1 MEVGIHILQAFERML
16 LPVLLQPSANQLQKL
31 RFTGKLR
38 RRVLDQPVIIHQI
51 QEAVIADLLLR
62 LNRSGKSNH
71 LRCAEKK
78 VLLRP
83 DQCQII
89 QAAPEPL
96 PKLPAIRCR
105 ILQQAVAGLRKFMN
119 FLHTVIDAPAVFS
132 QKQDERAAHLLFM
145 PVPAQKR
152 KALQRLLIV
161 LFQKALRR
169 PECPVQHFRQILC
182 IRIEVPFAHKSR
194 RKTTARIIGA
204 VRPLFIVIPIN
215 VR

>member
-1 MEVGIHILQAFERML
+1 
-16 LPVLLQPSANQLQKL
+16 
-31 RFTGKLR
+31 
-38 RRVLDQPVIIHQI
+38 
-51 QEAVIADLLLR
+51 
-62 LNRSGKSNH
+62 
-71 LRCAEKK
+71 
-78 VLLRP
+78 
-83 DQCQII
+83 
-89 QAAPEPL
+89 
-96 PKLPAIRCR
+96 
-105 ILQQAVAGLRKFMN
+105 MN
-119 FLHTVIDAPAVFS
+119 FLHAVIDAPAVFS

-182 IRIEVPFAHKSR
+182 IRIKAPFAHKSR